1 MIKMDIAQL
10 RRGLLSNTSCFRS
23 KLRGMNTMEVHM
35 TKDRAASLLFLLT
48 GIYGFF
54 FSIQLPMGRWN
65 EPGPG
70 VFPITL
76 SILLLISGASW
87 FILGKRGAGAKSQE
101 EKADWRDIVNTLS
114 TPLKI
119 VGITALLIL
128 TFKRLGYL
136 AASSLYIFVL
146 LFWVSRYRVIISI
159 LLAVSIGIGSWY
171 FFEKVLTVQLPKGFL
186 FL

>member
-1 MIKMDIAQL
+1 M
-10 RRGLLSNTSCFRS
+10 
-23 KLRGMNTMEVHM
+23 M
-35 TKDRAASLLFLLT
+35 TKDRATSVLFLLT
-48 GIYGFF
+48 GIYGLY

-76 SILLLISGASW
+76 SILLLISGVAW
-87 FILGKRGAGAKSQE
+87 FIVGKRGPEGKSEAAKT
-101 EKADWRDIVNTLS
+101 DRRDIFKTLS

-128 TFKRLGYL
+128 VFNRVGYL
-136 AASSLYIFVL
+136 VASSLYIFIL
-146 LFWVSRYRVIISI
+146 LFWVSRYRIVVSV
-159 LLAVSIGIGSWY
+159 LLALSIGIGSWY
-171 FFEKVLTVQLPKGFL
+171 FFEKILAVQLPKGFL

>member
-1 MIKMDIAQL
+1 
-10 RRGLLSNTSCFRS
+10 
-23 KLRGMNTMEVHM
+23 M
-35 TKDRAASLLFLLT
+35 TKDRAASVLFLLT
-48 GIYGFF
+48 GIYGLF

-76 SILLLISGASW
+76 SILLLISGVSW
-87 FILGKRGAGAKSQE
+87 FIVGKRGEEGKNQT
-101 EKADWRDIVNTLS
+101 EKADARDIVKTLS

-128 TFKRLGYL
+128 VFNRVGYL
-136 AASSLYIFVL
+136 VASSLYIFIL
-146 LFWVSRYRVIISI
+146 LFWVSRYRVIVSF
-159 LLAVSIGIGSWY
+159 LLALSIGIGSWY
-171 FFEKVLTVQLPKGFL
+171 FFEKILAVQLPKGFL